1 MKVNKSGFSLIELS
15 IVLIIVGFLVVA
27 VISGNSL
34 VQSAKINSIITNVND
49 LKTAFFTFSSIYN
62 RLPGDIDDDKV
73 VGVEYGNSILNP
85 YLIKKSPI
93 SFLTSASSISQAASR
108 GDTTECKDYVTAAV
122 QVVKDSGLNC
132 QLTGMGTQIE
142 AKNLKELYEVIAK
155 AQEAVFEV
163 GVGRV
168 YTVIKVDDRR
178 DLENRTL
185 EAKIKTVENM
195 LD

>member
-73 VGVEYGNSILNP
+73 IGDCGYSGCNGILRQKTSNVFGGEYYG
-85 YLIKKSPI
+85 
-93 SFLTSASSISQAASR
+93 
-108 GDTTECKDYVTAAV
+108 
-122 QVVKDSGLNC
+122 
-132 QLTGMGTQIE
+132 
-142 AKNLKELYEVIAK
+142 
-155 AQEAVFEV
+155 
-163 GVGRV
+163 
-168 YTVIKVDDRR
+168 KV
-178 DLENRTL
+178 
-185 EAKIKTVENM
+185 
-195 LD
+195 